1 MKPQDRSKCPI
12 VYIVAGQAGSTTTLL
27 QYYSSSLK
35 HFSSTSQE
43 KAPLKTGKNIREKK
57 GRKENKEKEGGGLN
71 SAASSGESLLE
82 PSLLA
87 SSLLTSRPPQTAGL
101 WPLRGST
108 PMQCNVVRNLQ
119 MKVAGQR
126 HKWRHQPVGTQA
138 ASLNSQPAS
147 ASQSLGH
154 QTCIERQRIASLKQ
168 SDGYQQAVIR
178 NNTLLRSP
186 PATQH
191 SHNSIQQPASSRP
204 EATRHLLGQQTPRPR
219 QHIASHQAVRR
230 QLASNENTRCQ
241 N

>member
-1 MKPQDRSKCPI
+1 MSNSI
-12 VYIVAGQAGSTTTLL
+12 YIVAGQAGSTTTLL

-71 SAASSGESLLE
+71 SAASSGGSLLE

-87 SSLLTSRPPQTAGL
+87 SSLLPSRPPQTAGL

-126 HKWRHQPVGTQA
+126 HKWRHQPLRTQA
-138 ASLNSQPAS
+138 ASLKSQPAS
-147 ASQSLGH
+147 ARQTLGH
-154 QTCIERQRIASLKQ
+154 QETCTESQQIASLKQ
-168 SDGYQQAVIR
+168 
-178 NNTLLRSP
+178 P
-186 PATQH
+186 
-191 SHNSIQQPASSRP
+191 SSS
-204 EATRHLLGQQTPRPR
+204 QTAIDR
-219 QHIASHQAVRR
+219 Q
-230 QLASNENTRCQ
+230 
-241 N
+241 